1 MSRRLHTRD
10 LFLVVLALLIIAASR
25 VPLMRSVEPEGDEI
39 NNLYLSIGTPA
50 EIIARTPYDWVPG
63 GFLVMGAWQNLVGQ
77 HPFAL
82 RWLPLFVFLLGCAFT
97 YRLLLRWRG
106 SDGALLGLLS
116 YGALGLHIFMSLYM
130 RGYSYPV
137 ALLPCALW
145 LTARY
150 FDRPRFGRARA
161 LALVMVAMFYT
172 QMTSAVAFVMLG
184 LYTLLVYRARV
195 WRWWLPALIALPLAI
210 PEIVRQR
217 SVLGG
222 RLDSLSTIDLPAL
235 PEAYADLFTSYMGTA
250 ATPFWLVLLVVATVL
265 IVLREHL
272 RRPRAWALLLWALL
286 MPVVLYLLNPLLGF
300 FSGRYSW
307 WVGCGIAL
315 LVAWGLA
322 YLPRFG
328 RWGAMIVLA
337 LLCFAPFDA
346 GRYLVVRGPLLENY
360 RWWVD
365 HLRAGDVVLHDPAND
380 CGEPE
385 KWEMYTR
392 VFFPQGLQFVS
403 TPADERRVWFITF
416 DGSQTPALF
425 DAVQQ
430 GRIAG
435 RFVGTPDCLFRLYE
449 APPDRAGIPFENG
462 MRFHGVDVI
471 DAQDG
476 LWTAPV
482 LRREG
487 ESLRVRLWW
496 SADGMIDRDYSVGLY
511 LFDSSGAMIAQI
523 DSAPQLTLPEGAP
536 TETSRWQTG
545 TVYVEERTLMI
556 PYPAARGT
564 YRLALAVY
572 GWWDNVRLAAPGVD
586 TDGTLT
592 LIPVEV
598 AAW

>member
-1 MSRRLHTRD
+1 MSRRVSLYH
-10 LFLVVLALLIIAASR
+10 LFLTVLALLIIVASR

-50 EIIARTPYDWVPG
+50 DIIARTPYDWVPG
-63 GFLVMGAWQNLVGQ
+63 GFLVMGAWQSLVGQ
-77 HPFAL
+77 HPFVL
-82 RWLPLFVFLLGCAFT
+82 RWLPLLVFLLGCAFA

-106 SDGALLGLLS
+106 HDAALLGLLA
-116 YGALGLHIFMSLYM
+116 YGALGLHIFMSIYM

-150 FDRPRFGRARA
+150 FDHPRFGRALV

-172 QMTSAVAFVMLG
+172 QMTSAVAFAMLG
-184 LYTLLVYRARV
+184 LYTLLVYRVRV
-195 WRWWLPALIALPLAI
+195 WRWWLPAMIALPLAV

-217 SVLGG
+217 SLLGG
-222 RLDSLSTIDLPAL
+222 RLDSLSTISLPSL
-235 PEAYADLFTSYMGTA
+235 PEAYANLFTSYVGS
-250 ATPFWLVLLVVATVL
+250 ATTVWVALLLLSLVLIA
-265 IVLREHL
+265 LRDRL
-272 RRPRAWALLLWALL
+272 LRPRAWVLLVWALV

-307 WVGCGIAL
+307 WVACGIAL
-315 LVAWGLA
+315 LIAWGLA
-322 YLPRFG
+322 HLPRVG
-328 RWGAMIVLA
+328 RWGAMIALA

-365 HLRAGDVVLHDPAND
+365 YLRAGDVVVRDPAND

-403 TPADERRVWFITF
+403 TPADADRVWFITF

-425 DAVQQ
+425 DTVQQ
-430 GRIAG
+430 GRVAG
-435 RFVGTPDCLFRLYE
+435 RFVGTPNCLFRLYE
-449 APPDRAGIPFENG
+449 APPDRAGISFENG
-462 MRFHGVDVI
+462 MRFHGVEVI

-496 SADGMIDRDYSVGLY
+496 SADGTMDRDYSVGLY
-511 LFDSSGAMIAQI
+511 LFDSSGAMVTQV
-523 DSAPQLTLPEGAP
+523 DSAPQVTLPEAAP
-536 TETSRWQTG
+536 AETSRWQPQTL
-545 TVYVEERTLMI
+545 YIEERTLTI

-572 GWWDNVRLAAPGVD
+572 GWWDNVRLPAPGVGV
-586 TDGTLT
+586 DGTLT
-592 LIPVEV
+592 LLPVEV